1 MFQRQRHHPILSV
14 AAGVGIAYVFLVL
27 LPKLA
32 EIEVALGEGD
42 SDASILPVAL
52 NAYLGALAG
61 FVVFLL
67 IANKGFFEDD
77 RQAGTKLSL
86 GELTAF
92 CVFCVYCAQVGFL
105 LGEWPSANILGYLAL
120 VCAFGLHFVGINF
133 HLWRRY
139 PVKYPKALRWLFA
152 ASLLLGWLAS
162 VTAEDIA
169 GAVKFST
176 MFVAGGII
184 ITAMREEIPAQRD
197 VNILYFLGSVTLA
210 AIFILVV
217 EIYLLR

>member
-1 MFQRQRHHPILSV
+1 M
-14 AAGVGIAYVFLVL
+14 AAGIGIAYVFLVL

-32 EIEVALGEGD
+32 EIEDALGEGGGD
-42 SDASILPVAL
+42 GTILPVAL

-61 FVVFLL
+61 FVMFLL

-77 RQAGTKLSL
+77 RQAGAKLSL
-86 GELTAF
+86 GELTVF
-92 CVFCVYCAQVGFL
+92 CVFCVYYAQVGFL
-105 LGEWPSANILGYLAL
+105 LGEWPSANIFGYLPL
-120 VCAFGLHFVGINF
+120 VCAFGLHFIGINF
-133 HLWRRY
+133 HLWKRY

-152 ASLLLGWLAS
+152 LSLLLGWIAS
-162 VTAEDIA
+162 VTAEGIA
-169 GAVKFST
+169 DVVKFST

-197 VNILYFLGSVTLA
+197 VNILYFLGSVTIT
-210 AIFILVV
+210 AIFILIV